1 MTSIVLVGAQGAIG
15 RRAVSALADHPAVD
29 RLVLVDRDRIDTID
43 APEGT
48 TIEYARVD
56 LAVDDLDQPLQGA
69 DVVAHLATS
78 FTGAHDGHDTADRDN
93 AIAGALLEAA
103 ERTEVSHVVLVSSA
117 MVYGA
122 WPDNP
127 MPLTEDALVR
137 PVSELPFAVAK
148 ATQERLV
155 TDWCQARPGRSATL
169 LRPTVALAEQ
179 GAGWVARALRRAAGL
194 ASGDTDPPHQFV
206 HLDDVASAVALACVA
221 RLDGAFNVAPDGW
234 ISPERMRELA
244 GGAPRLRV
252 AEGVADQWARVRFG
266 LGLTSDHP
274 ALVPYASWSWVV
286 ANDRLRS
293 AGWKP
298 GFSNEEAYV
307 AGSNPAPWDEVT
319 PQRRQELALGA
330 ATVGGAAT
338 VLALVQVWRRWLRG

>member
-1 MTSIVLVGAQGAIG
+1 MTSIVLVGAQGAVG
-15 RRAVSALADHPAVD
+15 RRAASALVNHPAVD
-29 RLVLVDRDRIDTID
+29 RLVLVDRDRIEPVD
-43 APEGT
+43 APAGT
-48 TIEYARVD
+48 RVEYARVD
-56 LAVDDLDQPLQGA
+56 LAVDDLDAPLQGA

-78 FTGAHDGHDTADRDN
+78 FTGAHDTHDTADFDN
-93 AIAGALLEAA
+93 AITEALLEAA
-103 ERTEVSHVVLVSSA
+103 DRTDVAHVVLVSSA

-122 WPDNP
+122 WSDNP
-127 MPLTEDALVR
+127 IPLTEDAPVR

-148 ATQERLV
+148 ATQETLV
-155 TDWCQARPGRSATL
+155 RDWRDARPGRTATL

-179 GAGWVARALRRAAGL
+179 GAGWAARALRRAAGL
-194 ASGDTDPPHQFV
+194 ATGDTDPPHQFV

-221 RLDGAFNVAPDGW
+221 CLDGAFNVAPDGW
-234 ISPERMRELA
+234 IPPERMRELA

-252 AEGVADQWARVRFG
+252 PERVADQVARVRWA

-286 ANDRLRS
+286 ANDRLKA
-293 AGWKP
+293 AGWEP
-298 GFSNEEAYV
+298 TSSNEATYV

-330 ATVGGAAT
+330 AGIAGVAA
-338 VLALVQVWRRWLRG
+338 VAALVQAWRRWLRG